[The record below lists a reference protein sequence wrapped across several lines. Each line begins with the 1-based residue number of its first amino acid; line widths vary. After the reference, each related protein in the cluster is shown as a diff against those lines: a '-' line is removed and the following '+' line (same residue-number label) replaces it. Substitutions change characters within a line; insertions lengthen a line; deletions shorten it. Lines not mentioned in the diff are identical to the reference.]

1 MITLKIDGMTC
12 GHCTAAVERAL
23 GKVPGVTRVREV
35 NRERGEATVEGD
47 ASAEALGW
55 CLSLKSEEARA
66 ASQPQATHSSRRK

>member
-47 ASAEALGW
+47 ASAEALVAAVEAEGY
-55 CLSLKSEEARA
+55 EARA
-66 ASQPQATHSSRRK
+66 A